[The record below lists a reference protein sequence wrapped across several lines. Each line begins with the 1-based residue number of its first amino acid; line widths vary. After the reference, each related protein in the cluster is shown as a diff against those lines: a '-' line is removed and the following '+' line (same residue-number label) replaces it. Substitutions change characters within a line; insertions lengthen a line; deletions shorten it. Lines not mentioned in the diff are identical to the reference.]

1 MADNAVRYGFRWLR
15 SRGGGG
21 DMVVERAW
29 VATSASFDVASG
41 ASNCVLGIGDP
52 IFQQSDGSVTLCLGN
67 ETTDSST
74 VLGIVCGFEYKD
86 TVRGVMTKLGPGI
99 PSDLAWGTN
108 LAFQSRVLYCPIQ
121 TAVWGIQVDDATTF
135 TTEATYQAA
144 IGENCEHILTGASG
158 ELRVKPKL
166 DISQHATT
174 NTFLWKIIG
183 IDQTVGNQDFAGA
196 NVSLQVISNG
206 TLASQNAILGI

>member
-1 MADNAVRYGFRWLR
+1 MTDNAVKYGFRYVR
-15 SRGGGG
+15 SRTGG
-21 DMVVERAW
+21 DQVIERAW
-29 VATSASFDVASG
+29 VATSASFDVNSG
-41 ASNCVLGIGDP
+41 ASNCVLGKGDP
-52 IFQQSDGSVTLCLGN
+52 IFQQSDGSATLCLGN

-74 VLGIVCGFEYKD
+74 VLGIVQHFDYYD
-86 TVRGVMTKLGPGI
+86 TVKGVRTKLGPGV

-108 LAFQSRVLYCPIQ
+108 LARQTYVYYTPVQ
-121 TAVWGIQVDDATTF
+121 TAVWAIQVDDATTF

-158 ELRVKPKL
+158 DIRVRPKL

-183 IDQTVGNQDFAGA
+183 ISQTAGNQDFSGA
-196 NVSLQVISNG
+196 NVELYVISNG